1 MISLVLVQSFLPC
14 LKLLDTTTMTGFSL
28 APVPGAVAFGLQ
40 YIILLLNDKET
51 KLQMLFLSFILVF

>member
-1 MISLVLVQSFLPC
+1 
-14 LKLLDTTTMTGFSL
+14 MTGFSL